1 MRRLLLSL
9 TAASAILAG
18 ASVVPASAM
27 TLGSAPALQTALA
40 DQSLVQNAAY
50 TCRHRY
56 YTSRRFCWWRPDFHR
71 WHWRWRRHW

>member
-9 TAASAILAG
+9 ATASAIFAS

-27 TLGSAPALQTALA
+27 TLGSAPALQAALA
-40 DQSLVQNAAY
+40 DQVQDAAY
-50 TCRHRY
+50 TCRHRF
-56 YTSRRFCWWRPDFHR
+56 YTSRRLCWWRPDFHR